1 LYSLLCQ
8 LQRSCATVLQPFFV
22 ANGLVA
28 KCLEFGQTLE
38 HVMDFTRL
46 RALGLV
52 LSLCESFY
60 AAFLFLGLRR
70 RTPGGGLRVTLRRA
84 YW

>member
-1 LYSLLCQ
+1 M
-8 LQRSCATVLQPFFV
+8 LQPFFV

-46 RALGLV
+46 RALGTLFSMLNQCV
-52 LSLCESFY
+52 RNILNYNHNHTDFPMKVTTEFLS
-60 AAFLFLGLRR
+60 AARRSLGL
-70 RTPGGGLRVTLRRA
+70 
-84 YW
+84 